1 MFLYAEKVLKLFSF
15 RALTLRFCDR
25 NGIRQLIT
33 CVHLPISIGSL
44 PETIEK
50 ANQWEHLT
58 DLKKGQVKMEW
69 WGNNTHNYGGPVTAN
84 RPNSFCVSVN
94 LWVCKITF
102 ELLLTVNDRL
112 HAYQLLPKNKHD
124 RKNSNFWFVFGHK
137 QPTKHLSPT
146 KDLYGSTIIT
156 GYEYNSLSKTIQ
168 PLYGVQF
175 IRTYGSVGEY
185 CSCVNDTT

>member
-1 MFLYAEKVLKLFSF
+1 MFLYAEKVLKVFSF

-69 WGNNTHNYGGPVTAN
+69 
-84 RPNSFCVSVN
+84 
-94 LWVCKITF
+94 
-102 ELLLTVNDRL
+102 
-112 HAYQLLPKNKHD
+112 
-124 RKNSNFWFVFGHK
+124 
-137 QPTKHLSPT
+137 
-146 KDLYGSTIIT
+146 
-156 GYEYNSLSKTIQ
+156 
-168 PLYGVQF
+168 
-175 IRTYGSVGEY
+175 
-185 CSCVNDTT
+185 